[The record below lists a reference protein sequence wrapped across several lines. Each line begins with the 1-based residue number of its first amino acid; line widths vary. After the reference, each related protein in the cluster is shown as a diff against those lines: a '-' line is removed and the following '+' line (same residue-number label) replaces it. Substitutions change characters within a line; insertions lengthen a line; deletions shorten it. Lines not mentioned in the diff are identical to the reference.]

1 MGDDVGGT
9 PDVSHP
15 RAPPRCRR
23 CLPCARAWAWVLRRR
38 TPTLAS
44 SATCSRRRRAATPP
58 KMMHQEP
65 PLSRPVIVP
74 MSLMCYKAERAQNS
88 LLPSPPCSCLASL
101 LPPPLRPSPITPAE
115 KKQSKPRSEPTGRT
129 LGVECGREQ
138 ERALPPSV
146 ALPPSLCHPLLWT
159 SSSCSK
165 CTSPPPPAPLSLLDS
180 CLPSALRHALSSPC
194 FPRASVPRS
203 RRRRIA
209 LEHKRTQG
217 RKVIIFRAQRQEK

>member
-44 SATCSRRRRAATPP
+44 SATCSRRRRAATHP

-101 LPPPLRPSPITPAE
+101 LPPPLRPSPITPLSNHHARREEAE
-115 KKQSKPRSEPTGRT
+115 QAS
-129 LGVECGREQ
+129 
-138 ERALPPSV
+138 ERAHGED
-146 ALPPSLCHPLLWT
+146 ARCGMWARARARPPSLCRPPSLTLSPSLVDIVKLL
-159 SSSCSK
+159 
-165 CTSPPPPAPLSLLDS
+165 
-180 CLPSALRHALSSPC
+180 
-194 FPRASVPRS
+194 
-203 RRRRIA
+203 
-209 LEHKRTQG
+209 
-217 RKVIIFRAQRQEK
+217 

>member
-15 RAPPRCRR
+15 RAPPPLQALSPVRPSLGLGAEKKDTNFGLFGNLFKKKESGDASKDDAPGTTSVAACDRADELDVLQGR
-23 CLPCARAWAWVLRRR
+23 AGTKFTPALATLLLPRL
-38 TPTLAS
+38 TLA
-44 SATCSRRRRAATPP
+44 
-58 KMMHQEP
+58 
-65 PLSRPVIVP
+65 
-74 MSLMCYKAERAQNS
+74 
-88 LLPSPPCSCLASL
+88 
-101 LPPPLRPSPITPAE
+101 PPLRPSPITPAE

-138 ERALPPSV
+138 ERALTPSV